1 MLLGGG
7 AHRPNPLG
15 AAVGLKQIN
24 EADERQRQGYPA
36 LKLGTR
42 GAQQCCWHRGVP
54 TAAEMGR
61 RSPKRPQI
69 PVAVGSRQGLGWEA
83 AAGRRAG
90 GRGHLAGLG
99 PPGSPH
105 AAISSTGAFYS
116 CPRRRHQPQNPPSA
130 VPGTPITP
138 GHPKGGGPYKLGLL
152 ETRSPWQIPMAE
164 SPGGAGGRGQ
174 VRARLWRAALPS
186 LY

>member
-1 MLLGGG
+1 MEHLCPGGPHPIAAGRGHRGGARDTATLLGGWVRI
-7 AHRPNPLG
+7 AQAPLG
-15 AAVGLKQIN
+15 AAVGLKLTN
-24 EADERQRQGYPA
+24 EAAQRQRQGYPA

-54 TAAEMGR
+54 TATETGR

-69 PVAVGSRQGLGWEA
+69 PVAVGIRQGLGWEA
-83 AAGRRAG
+83 ADGRRAG

-105 AAISSTGAFYS
+105 AAISSAGAFYS
-116 CPRRRHQPQNPPSA
+116 CPWRRHQPQNPPSA

-138 GHPKGGGPYKLGLL
+138 GHPKGG
-152 ETRSPWQIPMAE
+152 
-164 SPGGAGGRGQ
+164 
-174 VRARLWRAALPS
+174 S
-186 LY
+186 L